1 MTEETKEIEPQ
12 GEYQLVIQNDHIVGN
27 KYAVPILWNKEALK
41 IGLKNALAKH
51 KDVVYT
57 DDKLPEA
64 KSQRAKLNGLRTTLD
79 NERKRIKNECLEFY
93 QQFELDVKELMALVD
108 EPINTIDAQLDVY
121 EQRRIDEKTEACKA
135 IYNEI
140 FTPDIAEVMPFA
152 EIFQTK
158 WMNKGCKLDEVR
170 QNIADKYQMINTGIA
185 TVKALNSKHQTA
197 LIKTFLATMDMG
209 AVLKDKADYEQM
221 DIREEMR
228 KKAEAERQT
237 EREKLAA
244 DKAKAIAGFET
255 PPYVVAA
262 PAAAKTEPE
271 PLLSVVF
278 KVITT
283 KSKMDA
289 LKAYIKENNIKIER
303 V

>member
-1 MTEETKEIEPQ
+1 MSEENIEQQ
-12 GEYQLVIQNDHIVGN
+12 GEYQLVIQNDHLVNN
-27 KYAVPILWNKEALK
+27 KYAVPIVWNKEALK
-41 IGLKNALAKH
+41 IGLQNALKKH

-57 DDKLPEA
+57 EDKLPEA
-64 KSQRAKLNGLRTTLD
+64 KSQRAKLNGLRTQLD
-79 NERKRIKNECLEFY
+79 DERKRVKNECLTFY
-93 QQFELDVKELMALVD
+93 ATFESDVKELMALVD
-108 EPINTIDAQLDVY
+108 EPIKAIDGQLDVY
-121 EQRRIDEKTEACKA
+121 EQRRIEEKTDACRA

-140 FTPDIAEVMPFA
+140 FTPEIAEVMPFA
-152 EIFQTK
+152 EIFQSK
-158 WMNKGCKLDEVR
+158 WMNKGCKMDEVR
-170 QNIADKYQMINTGIA
+170 QNIADKFQMINTGIA

-228 KKAEAERQT
+228 IKAAEERTRQ
-237 EREKLAA
+237 
-244 DKAKAIAGFET
+244 
-255 PPYVVAA
+255 
-262 PAAAKTEPE
+262 AKTEPE

>member
-1 MTEETKEIEPQ
+1 M
-12 GEYQLVIQNDHIVGN
+12 N
-27 KYAVPILWNKEALK
+27 KDCK
-41 IGLKNALAKH
+41 
-51 KDVVYT
+51 
-57 DDKLPEA
+57 
-64 KSQRAKLNGLRTTLD
+64 
-79 NERKRIKNECLEFY
+79 
-93 QQFELDVKELMALVD
+93 
-108 EPINTIDAQLDVY
+108 
-121 EQRRIDEKTEACKA
+121 IDEE
-135 IYNEI
+135 
-140 FTPDIAEVMPFA
+140 
-152 EIFQTK
+152 Q
-158 WMNKGCKLDEVR
+158 
-170 QNIADKYQMINTGIA
+170 QNIADKFQMINTGIA

-228 KKAEAERQT
+228 IKAAEERTRQ
-237 EREKLAA
+237 
-244 DKAKAIAGFET
+244 
-255 PPYVVAA
+255 
-262 PAAAKTEPE
+262 AKTEPE